1 MTATRQLDGIPV
13 ALARGS
19 LLAITTIGII
29 DILNVPLFFG
39 MTYHRGQV
47 LAAVFALTGIYVF
60 LTQSAGS
67 NPKTRVPWY
76 DWLAIALLI
85 VCNGYVIVWF
95 SELKDL
101 YEYATPERI
110 VLGSIGLLLAFEMVR
125 RTVGLILIFI
135 VALFI
140 IYARFSNYFPDIM
153 YARPVS
159 SERLVT
165 YLFFDPSGLYNVP
178 LGVIAGVVLAFVLFG
193 NFLFESGGG
202 RFLTDTS
209 LRLVGRYRGGPAKMS
224 IVSSSLFG
232 TMTGSAAANVAF
244 TGMVTIPLMKK
255 VGYRPAFAGAVEAVA
270 SSGGL
275 LAPPVMG
282 AAAFLMAEFTNI
294 TYNEI
299 AIAAIG
305 PALLYYIAVFI
316 QVHLVAHRDN
326 LSSMPASELP
336 VLEDVWRGAIL
347 FFVPLAVL
355 LYFLFWVYLTP
366 SLSVMYATG
375 SLIAVMI
382 VLRPRAITLTLFV
395 RVFEKTATDLIA
407 PMTIAA
413 LAGLILGVVSLTGLG
428 STLSQA
434 LILFAASNLSVLLV
448 FTALASIILG
458 MGMPAVAIYI
468 LLAILVAPAL
478 TDFGVNTLA
487 AHMFIYYFGL
497 MSYVTPPMAFAC
509 FISGPMAG
517 ADPFPTGLEAMKLSV
532 VAYIVPFLFVLHP
545 ELLLIG
551 HWFDVAL
558 AMATA
563 MVGAA
568 CIAAAVAGYMIR
580 HLNWLER
587 LAFVLVAL
595 ALMASE
601 IYSDLAGLAAIV
613 ALWLWLSR
621 TRTRGPVPA
630 ASGQSPPGPG

>member
-1 MTATRQLDGIPV
+1 ML
-13 ALARGS
+13 
-19 LLAITTIGII
+19 
-29 DILNVPLFFG
+29 
-39 MTYHRGQV
+39 
-47 LAAVFALTGIYVF
+47 
-60 LTQSAGS
+60 
-67 NPKTRVPWY
+67 
-76 DWLAIALLI
+76 
-85 VCNGYVIVWF
+85 
-95 SELKDL
+95 
-101 YEYATPERI
+101 
-110 VLGSIGLLLAFEMVR
+110 
-125 RTVGLILIFI
+125 
-135 VALFI
+135 
-140 IYARFSNYFPDIM
+140 
-153 YARPVS
+153 YARPAS
-159 SERLVT
+159 WERLAT
-165 YLFFDPSGLYNVP
+165 YLFFDPSGLYNIP

-193 NFLFESGGG
+193 NLLFESGGG
-202 RFLTDTS
+202 RFLTDSS

-224 IVSSSLFG
+224 VVSSSLFG

-244 TGMVTIPLMKK
+244 TGMVTIPLMKR

-294 TYNEI
+294 SYNEI

-305 PALLYYIAVFI
+305 PAILYYIAVFI
-316 QVHLVAHRDN
+316 QVHLVAQRDN
-326 LSSMPASELP
+326 LSSIPENELP
-336 VLEDVWRGAIL
+336 ELRDIWRSSVL

-355 LYFLFWVYLTP
+355 IYFLFWIYLTP

-375 SLIAVMI
+375 SLIVAMAI
-382 VLRPRAITLTLFV
+382 LRPRMITISLFV
-395 RVFEKTATDLIA
+395 RVFEKTAGDLVA

-434 LILFAASNLSVLLV
+434 LILFAASNLTILLV
-448 FTALASIILG
+448 FTALASVILG

-478 TDFGVNTLA
+478 TDFGVNKLA

-517 ADPFPTGLEAMKLSV
+517 ADPFPTGVEAMKLSI

-551 HWFDVAL
+551 HWTDVL
-558 AMATA
+558 MAMATA

-568 CIAAAVAGYMIR
+568 CIAAAIVGYMIR
-580 HLNWLER
+580 PLSWVER
-587 LAFVLVAL
+587 TAFVVA
-595 ALMASE
+595 ALTLMISE
-601 IYSDLAGLAAIV
+601 FYSDLAGV
-613 ALWLWLSR
+613 ALIAVLWVWLSR
-621 TRTRGPVPA
+621 SRRRK
-630 ASGQSPPGPG
+630 PGVV